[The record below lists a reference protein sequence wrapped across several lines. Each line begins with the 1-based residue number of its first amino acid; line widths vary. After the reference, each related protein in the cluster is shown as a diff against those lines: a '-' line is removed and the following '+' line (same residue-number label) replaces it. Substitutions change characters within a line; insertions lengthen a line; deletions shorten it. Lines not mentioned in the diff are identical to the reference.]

1 MTKREKEVDTKVT
14 IAIMAMLLW
23 IGGANGAIEKSDDG
37 PRRDRHLLLDS
48 RIIEDTE
55 NAILTVGAVQKEKR
69 NPLFKEDKPWEPR
82 YDNVYCNVIY
92 DRQDKL
98 YKCWYSPFI
107 IDERTTS
114 TPEAERNPSDHDYMS
129 VKPNRR
135 EMGVCYA
142 VSKDGIHWEKPEL
155 GLVEFNGNKKN
166 NILMRGYHFKGVFTG
181 PHGAGVFKDL
191 HESDLAKR
199 YKMFFKGSKMAVA
212 FSPDGLHWNL
222 PIECPK
228 IDAHGD
234 THNNAFWA
242 PDLGKYI
249 GITRLKYGRP
259 SIRQVAW
266 TESPDFIN
274 WTKGKV
280 VLEGV
285 KPRLQTHDMVVF
297 PIGGVY
303 IGLLGMMDFPNAK
316 SNFHTKQHVE
326 LAWSPDSKEW
336 RRIQPG
342 TPFIGHTPAKKEVY
356 GKMPYDW
363 GTIFASAPI
372 FREDE
377 IQIYYGACDWYFFDW
392 RKGYLALARL
402 RPDGWAGYEQTVGSK
417 PAFITTTPVV
427 CTGNELQLCADVQKN
442 GYVKVMLFDKDNK
455 ERLQSKLITRT
466 VTAAVVK
473 WQKGFSIKNVKGKD
487 VRLKFE
493 LKNAKLYSFGFDLK
507 SQAKIIS
514 EQSKSIIDS
523 KEDVERIVSQILEK
537 QRKAQ
542 EAHRLKALAEQRRR
556 SQSPEEQVPGFIVE
570 LRDANPRVREN
581 AADELAKI
589 GLQVK
594 NVTALLP
601 AVAPLVAA
609 MDDDDME
616 VRDESAEALGVIAS
630 RIKDEAAVK
639 SAIAVLITGL
649 SDEYAEVREECAEAL
664 GRIAS
669 EVKDKAV
676 LKPAARPLIKALQD
690 EDKGVRDYA
699 ALAMDHIGTSEANEN
714 MAAVK
719 GNDSMKRDR
728 FLLLDS
734 RIVERTTN
742 AKLAV
747 GKVQKSKLN
756 PLFAEDKPWEPRFD
770 NLYANVLYDEDENL
784 YKCWYSP
791 FIIDESTTNTPK
803 KDRVNGGKFKYQG
816 RHTGRRR
823 EMGIC
828 YAVSRDGSRWEKP
841 SLGVVE
847 FDGSKQNNLV
857 WRGPHGSGIFKDLH
871 DPDPKRRYKAF
882 FKGKMI
888 SVGFSHDGIN
898 WGQAIECPE
907 ADVRGDTH
915 NNAFWAPTLGE
926 YVGITR
932 TWAKPRGRQVA
943 RTSSKDFLKWTKAKV
958 VLEGL
963 EDHLQTYAMPVF
975 YYGGVYIGLPA
986 IYNSDADRTHTEL
999 AWSPDTVAWRRIEP
1013 GTPLI
1018 ANSTEKGQYDWGT
1031 AYAAAYPVFLK
1042 EEIRLYYGGC
1052 DDKHFGWRNGY
1063 FCLATLRPDGFA
1075 GYEQISEEASAL
1087 VITKPLLATGRPLA
1101 LSADVQ
1107 EDGFVR
1113 ARLLDDSGEELASS
1127 RPVSRTVTDAKV
1139 EWRSEF
1145 TTETVGG
1152 KMIRIE
1158 FELRNAKLYSFSFL
1172 P

>member
-1 MTKREKEVDTKVT
+1 MTQPKKEVDTKVA
-14 IAIMAMLLW
+14 IVIMAMLGVGLW
-23 IGGANGAIEKSDDG
+23 VAGANGAIEKSDNV
-37 PRRDRHLLLDS
+37 PRRDRYLLLDS
-48 RIIEDTE
+48 RIIEGTG
-55 NAILTVGAVQKEKR
+55 NAILTVGTVQKDKR

-92 DRQDKL
+92 DRQDRI

-114 TPEAERNPSDHDYMS
+114 TPEVERNPSDHDYMS
-129 VKPNRR
+129 VKPNGR

-242 PDLGKYI
+242 PELGKYI

-266 TESPDFIN
+266 TESGDFIN
-274 WTKGKV
+274 WTKAKV

-336 RRIQPG
+336 HRIQPG
-342 TPFIGHTPAKKEVY
+342 TPFIGHTPREKEQY
-356 GKMPYDW
+356 GEMPYDW

-372 FREDE
+372 FRDDE
-377 IQIYYGACDWYFFDW
+377 VRIYYGACDWYFFDW
-392 RKGYLALARL
+392 RKGYLALGTL
-402 RPDGWAGYEQTVGSK
+402 RPDGWAGYEQISGDK
-417 PAFITTTPVV
+417 PAIITTTSVV
-427 CTGNELQLCADVQKN
+427 CTGSELQICADVRRN
-442 GYVKVMLFDKDNK
+442 GFVKVKLFDNDNK
-455 ERLQSKLITRT
+455 QWLQSKLITRT
-466 VTAAVVK
+466 VTDAVVK
-473 WQKGFSIKNVKGKD
+473 WQKGFSIENVKGENI
-487 VRLKFE
+487 RLKFE
-493 LKNAKLYSFGFDLK
+493 LENAKLYSFGFDLK

-514 EQSKSIIDS
+514 ERSKSIVDS
-523 KEDVERIVSQILEK
+523 KEDIEETVGRILEK
-537 QRKAQ
+537 QQNAQ
-542 EAHRLKALAEQRRR
+542 EAQKQKALTEQRRR

-570 LRDANPRVREN
+570 LKDANPRVRAN

-609 MDDDDME
+609 MGDDDMD

-630 RIKDEAAVK
+630 RIKDEAAVE
-639 SAIAVLITGL
+639 SAIAVLVTGL

-676 LKPAARPLIKALQD
+676 LKPAARLLIKALQD

-699 ALAMDHIGTSEANEN
+699 ARALDHIGTPEVKEN
-714 MAAVK
+714 IAAVK
-719 GNDSMKRDR
+719 GNGSMERNR

-734 RIVERTTN
+734 RIVERTKN

-747 GKVQKSKLN
+747 GKVQKSKHN

-770 NLYANVLYDEDENL
+770 NLYANVIYDQQEKL

-791 FIIDESTTNTPK
+791 FIIDQAGPK
-803 KDRVNGGKFKYQG
+803 PTMEKRDQVPYRP
-816 RHTGRRR
+816 RHR

-828 YAVSRDGSRWEKP
+828 YATSKDGLKWQKP
-841 SLGVVE
+841 ELALVE
-847 FDGSKQNNLV
+847 FNGSKANNLV
-857 WRGPHGSGIFKDLH
+857 IRGPHGAGVFKDLH
-871 DPDPKRRYKAF
+871 DPDPKRRYKMF
-882 FKGKMI
+882 FKGRKI
-888 SVGFSHDGIN
+888 SVAFSGDGLH
-898 WGQAIECPE
+898 WGEAIECPE
-907 ADVRGDTH
+907 ANVRGDTH
-915 NNAFWAPTLGE
+915 NNAFYAPTLGE

-943 RTSSKDFLKWTKAKV
+943 RTSSKDFLEWSAAEV

-975 YYGGVYIGLPA
+975 YYAGVYIGLPA
-986 IYNSDADRTHTEL
+986 IYNSDIDRTHTEL
-999 AWSPDTVAWRRIEP
+999 SWSPDTVTWHRVDA
-1013 GTPLI
+1013 GSPLI
-1018 ANSTEKGQYDWGT
+1018 ANSPKKGDYDWGCV
-1031 AYAAAYPVFLK
+1031 YAAAYPVFLRD
-1042 EEIRLYYGGC
+1042 EIRLYYGGS
-1052 DDKHFGWRNGY
+1052 DDKHFGWRKGY

-1075 GYEQISEEASAL
+1075 GYEQISEDASAFI
-1087 VITKPLLATGRPLA
+1087 ITGPLLATGRPLA

-1113 ARLLDDSGEELASS
+1113 TRLLDDSGEELASS
-1127 RPVSRTVTDAKV
+1127 QPVSRTVTDARV

-1145 TTETVGG
+1145 TAETHKG
-1152 KMIRIE
+1152 KTIRLK
-1158 FELRNAKLYSFSFL
+1158 FELRKAKLYSFSFL